1 MKIRLL
7 TLLLAIL
14 MAAGCFVACADNTE
28 DPETPDTTT
37 VSDTSEIVTTIPGDV
52 VYVDTNGYEIDS
64 LPEDLNYG
72 GKKVTALAW
81 SDHTMHEFESTSDQQ
96 TADIVQDALLERN
109 KTVEDRLGVEISY
122 VYEKGN
128 GDNMTAF
135 IKAVDAGNVAG
146 EYDYLAT
153 YSRIAPR
160 LAVDGKLQDMYE
172 LDYMDFDKPWW
183 PDSLVEEATLNDQ
196 LYYCSGDIST
206 NLIWMM
212 QGMFFNK
219 DLLKNYQ
226 IEQDPYELVASYKWT
241 IKTFMEMCE
250 GKYQDMTGDGKSSD
264 DIFGYS
270 VYQVNL
276 DDFGVGA
283 GFKPI
288 VNVDGHLELSGDLD
302 SDWISTL
309 VDDFIDFMKA
319 DYTYCKDETKTRNIF
334 FEERSLFMNDRLFV
348 IAGKDYSSNPTK
360 IEFEYGIVPLP
371 LRNEKQDAYYSNLGN
386 PFTIYSVPVTIDAE
400 RKQMAGAVLECL
412 ASESYRQVT
421 PNVYEL
427 AIKAKYS
434 SGDDAAK
441 MFDLIRST
449 VVFDAGRLFNI
460 AGYFAGN
467 IFRAEI
473 VRGTNSWFTTV
484 RSNRS
489 LLDADIKKVNAAFGY
504 TD

>member
-7 TLLLAIL
+7 TFFLATL
-14 MAAGCFVACADNTE
+14 MLAGCFVGCAD
-28 DPETPDTTT
+28 PDAPDSESTTT
-37 VSDTSEIVTTIPGDV
+37 QVTGDAVTTLPGDV
-52 VYVDTNGYEIDS
+52 VYVDENGYEIDD
-64 LPEDLNYG
+64 LPKELNYNN
-72 GKKVTALAW
+72 KKITALAW
-81 SDHTMHEFESTSDQQ
+81 SDHTMHEFESTSEQQ

-109 KTVEDRLGVEISY
+109 QTVEDRLGVELKY

-128 GDNMTAF
+128 GDNMTSF
-135 IKAVDAGNVAG
+135 IKAVDAGAVAG

-160 LAVDGKLQDMYE
+160 LAVDGKLQDMNE
-172 LDYMDFDKPWW
+172 LDYMNFDKPWW
-183 PDSLVEEATLNDQ
+183 PDSLVEESTLNDQ
-196 LYYCSGDIST
+196 LYYASGDIST

-219 DLLKNYQ
+219 NLMKEYQ
-226 IEQDPYELVASYKWT
+226 IADDPYELVSEYKWT
-241 IKTFMEMCE
+241 ISVFMKMCE
-250 GKYQDMTGDGKSSD
+250 NKHQDITGDGKSED
-264 DIFGYS
+264 DIYGYS

-276 DDFGVGA
+276 DDFAVGA
-283 GFKPI
+283 NFKPI
-288 VNVDGHLELSGDLD
+288 VNVDGHLELSDDLD

-309 VDDFIDFMKA
+309 VDDFIDFVKA
-319 DYTYCKDETKTRNIF
+319 DYVFNKDDTKTRNIF

-360 IEFEYGIVPLP
+360 IDFEYGIVPMP
-371 LRNEKQDAYYSNLGN
+371 LRNEKQKQYCSNLGN
-386 PFTIYSVPVTIDAE
+386 PYTIYSVPITNDME
-400 RKQMAGAVLECL
+400 RKQMAGAILECL

-421 PNVYEL
+421 PKVYEL

-460 AGYFAGN
+460 ANYFAAN
-467 IFRAEI
+467 IFRSEV
-473 VRGTNSWFTTV
+473 VRGNNSWFTNV
-484 RSNRS
+484 RKNRDK
-489 LLDADIKKVNAAFGY
+489 LEGDIAKINIAFGY
-504 TD
+504 TG